1 MSVQNK
7 TDGYVLLGFGRSWLH
22 SEGTWNGMLIRKR
35 CMPKD
40 KRCHLTTSEL
50 EKPEACFGGAE
61 SLREFREVLA
71 LFTATGITMP
81 GFKNMLE
88 EGGKWNNGP
97 KDHWGN

>member
-1 MSVQNK
+1 
-7 TDGYVLLGFGRSWLH
+7 
-22 SEGTWNGMLIRKR
+22 MLIRKR

-71 LFTATGITMP
+71 LFTATGITP
-81 GFKNMLE
+81 GFKNMME
-88 EGGKWNNGP
+88 EGGKWNNAP